1 MCLWCIHSAGSQG
14 QVETHLRADSCALHM
29 QSNMAGEQWSGKG
42 WWDNEQLEENQ
53 SGKRHPGLEAVEK
66 DTKVKATTWRKWWND
81 DGDNVMGAHD
91 TIQRKLDNTSNP
103 SLRSGCEQ
111 ISNYGK
117 RIHLTNFEGYE
128 SNNPFVRQ
136 IIRAHCHTILV
147 NRTEQWW
154 CSVGFCSWTVQGL
167 FSCASVGRMETTV
180 NQVDSVLDDLPKSWC
195 N

>member
-1 MCLWCIHSAGSQG
+1 MG
-14 QVETHLRADSCALHM
+14 QWTVGRKSVREKTSRIRSCWKRY
-29 QSNMAGEQWSGKG
+29 QSEGYNM
-42 WWDNEQLEENQ
+42 
-53 SGKRHPGLEAVEK
+53 
-66 DTKVKATTWRKWWND
+66 TKWWND